1 MGVKRTYAPGVSEIK
16 SKLLSKLKENLRL
29 TVSEFDESLK
39 DYIDSAIEVAER
51 ETGCIF
57 LPSEFVITATSSID
71 ESGYYP
77 ADEVTSVKFDGV
89 EVDIENVHITGGRL
103 YVHTDEG
110 TKIEVTFDAGY
121 NIIPAPVQQAV
132 LLIAGASFRTP
143 VDSVESLPK
152 ASTNLLRHYRR
163 WLR

>member
-1 MGVKRTYAPGVSEIK
+1 MGVKRTYAPEVSDMK

-29 TVSEFDESLK
+29 SVSEFDESLR

-57 LPSEFVITATSSID
+57 LPSEFVITAKSSID
-71 ESGYYP
+71 ETGYYP
-77 ADEVTSVKFDGV
+77 ADEVTSLKIDGV
-89 EVDIENVHITGGRL
+89 EVDSEIAYISGGR
-103 YVHTDEG
+103 VCVQTDEG
-110 TKIEVTFDAGY
+110 KKLEVTFDAGY
-121 NIIPAPVQQAV
+121 TILPAPVQQAII
-132 LLIAGASFRTP
+132 LIAGASFRQP

-152 ASTNLLRHYRR
+152 ASSNLLRHYRR